1 MFLMFYHV
9 VFDTRQTMWLAVQR
23 VSVKK
28 KGEHAKYKE
37 KGSVKVIER
46 IIEYTFIY
54 VEVLSHC
61 IVVAWKAQ

>member
-1 MFLMFYHV
+1 
-9 VFDTRQTMWLAVQR
+9 MWLAVQR